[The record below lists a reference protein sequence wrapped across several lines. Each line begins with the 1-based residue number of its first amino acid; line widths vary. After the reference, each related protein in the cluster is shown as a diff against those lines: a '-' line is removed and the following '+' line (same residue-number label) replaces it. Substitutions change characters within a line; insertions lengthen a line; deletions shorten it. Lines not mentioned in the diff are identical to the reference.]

1 MDREAEIAKAFKYF
15 QDAARNRDLQP
26 EIFEGARIRYY
37 SLKNGDAW
45 LEQEKKRLQTEK
57 LQPVIQEYKNQYDS
71 LDSEAEVQKGYTD
84 SIASIRDKQSALN
97 TGISGNLTFL
107 QNLLQDKQTKLSN
120 YNRYVELTTPGYS
133 EYVEE
138 IKSSPL
144 PIVSYFAGFPSSFNI
159 ILDVFIGFLIL
170 FALLLILR
178 KVRPATTSFFS
189 SFIPTSSRPTSS
201 ASPTITISSPSFS
214 PARTATLIPR

>member
-15 QDAARNRDLQP
+15 QDAARNRDAQP

-37 SLKNGDAW
+37 TLKNGDAW

-57 LQPVIQEYKNQYDS
+57 LQPILQEYKSQYDS
-71 LDSEAEVQKGYTD
+71 LEGEAEVQRGYTD
-84 SIASIRDKQSALN
+84 SIANIRDKQSALKS
-97 TGISGNLTFL
+97 GISGNLAFL
-107 QNLLQDKQTKLSN
+107 QNLIQDKQTKLSN

-138 IKSSPL
+138 VKSSPL

-178 KVRPATTSFFS
+178 KVRPASASFFN
-189 SFIPTSSRPTSS
+189 SFTSANILPTQ
-201 ASPTITISSPSFS
+201 SPTITISTPSFG
-214 PARTATLIPR
+214 PARTATITSR

>member
-1 MDREAEIAKAFKYF
+1 MDREADIAKALKYY
-15 QDAARNRDLQP
+15 QDAARNRDAQP

-37 SLKNGDAW
+37 TLKNGEAW

-57 LQPVIQEYKNQYDS
+57 LEPVIQEYKNQYNS
-71 LDSEAEVQKGYTD
+71 LENEAEVQKGYTD
-84 SIASIRDKQSALN
+84 SIASIRDKQSSLK
-97 TGISGNLTFL
+97 TGLSGNLTFL
-107 QNLLQDKQTKLSN
+107 QNLLEDKKVKLSN

-138 IKSSPL
+138 VKTAHL
-144 PIVSYFAGFPSSFNI
+144 PIISYFAGFPSSFNI

-178 KVRPATTSFFS
+178 KVRPATSSFFTPVS
-189 SFIPTSSRPTSS
+189 MFQPT
-201 ASPTITISSPSFS
+201 SPTITISTPSFL
-214 PARTATLIPR
+214 PTRTATITSR